1 MKKGPN
7 APPVAKTIAEYL
19 RRLTP
24 EKRATLERVRAAI
37 KAAAPKAEECI
48 SYGIPAFRLDGR
60 MLAYFHAA
68 ANHCSFFPGAH
79 PVATF
84 KDELA
89 GYETSKGTVRFPVDR
104 PLPATLVKK
113 LVKARIEENA
123 AVQALRDAKKA
134 ATRARAPRAARAK
147 KRPTS

>member
-7 APPVAKTIAEYL
+7 APPVAKTTTEYL

-24 EKRATLERVRAAI
+24 DKRATLEKVRAAI
-37 KAAAPKAEECI
+37 KTAAPKAEECI

-60 MLAYFHAA
+60 ILAYYHAA
-68 ANHCSFFPGAH
+68 TNHCSFFPGAH
-79 PVATF
+79 PVAKY

-89 GYETSKGTVRFPVDR
+89 GYETSKGTVRFPVGK

-123 AVQALRDAKKA
+123 ALQALRDAKRS
-134 ATRARAPRAARAK
+134 ATRGAALRSARAN
-147 KRPTS
+147 